1 MAAAVNLD
9 DKGARAS
16 GTASAVFPVA
26 ARSLDP
32 AASEV
37 IGSGCEESSVFCSN
51 SQTELCEFCCDNCE
65 SCFLEIFFLGGG
77 GWGGCVDQS
86 RSWVAKTSLWFDCR
100 INNK

>member
-16 GTASAVFPVA
+16 GTASAVFPVDA

-32 AASEV
+32 AATSEV

-51 SQTELCEFCCDNCE
+51 SQTEL
-65 SCFLEIFFLGGG
+65 
-77 GWGGCVDQS
+77 
-86 RSWVAKTSLWFDCR
+86 
-100 INNK
+100 